1 MLKFRADRRTTIKLS
16 LGFLSSTSLLACAPT
31 SITPG
36 QLTVTEINPP
46 IKAENYKRGY
56 KAPKNKFEVQALNF
70 GNIQRQY
77 HAYKPRQHTLAPKTA
92 LLLLHGSNR
101 NGASLIDKWKT
112 LADRHNILLIAPDSA
127 DKSQWS
133 AKNDSP
139 DFMKTVLAHA
149 KSTFGLSDVTIYGF
163 GHSAGAIMMTLL
175 SIWHSDIF
183 SAIAVHAGYLPL
195 ETAATSKKVKTPKVP
210 LVHLVGSKDHIF
222 HVEDATRSAKILVDY
237 GQNVDLTIIKGHTHW
252 YYDLAGFI
260 NSKAWAFLSTHQ

>member
-101 NGASLIDKWKT
+101 NGASLIDKWKV
-112 LADRHNILLIAPDSA
+112 LADKHNILLVAPDSA
-127 DKSQWS
+127 DKTIWS
-133 AKNDSP
+133 TINDSA
-139 DFMKTVLAHA
+139 DFMEAVLSHA
-149 KSTFGLSDVTIYGF
+149 KAAYNVSDAITYGF

-175 SIWHSDIF
+175 SIHHSELF
-183 SAIAVHAGYLPL
+183 SAIAVHAGYPSLKSVSN
-195 ETAATSKKVKTPKVP
+195 SKRVKTQKVP
-210 LVHLVGSKDHIF
+210 LAHLIGSNDHIF
-222 HVEDATRSAKILVDY
+222 NLEDAKRSAQILTDY
-237 GQNVDLTIIKGHTHW
+237 GQNVDLIVIKGHNHW
-252 YYDLAGFI
+252 YYDLAPFV
-260 NSKAWAFLSTHQ
+260 NAKAWDFLSAHA